1 MKKIQM
7 VRITTTCPDCNKSL
21 FFSVPAFE
29 LDCATDG
36 FDAAEWELDNDEYVC
51 AGCAAART
59 AAEAEEQR
67 EADEE
72 AQSLTSDL
80 ERMYREFGAD
90 AVAAI
95 RRGY

>member
-1 MKKIQM
+1 MKIKQM
-7 VRITTTCPDCNKSL
+7 IRIATECPDCGKAIS
-21 FFSVPAFE
+21 FSVQPTD
-29 LDCATDG
+29 LDCAEDG
-36 FDAAEWELDNDEYVC
+36 FDAAEWEMDNDEYVC
-51 AGCAAART
+51 PGCAAART